1 MNIVCRLSNEILC
14 VSFSVFWD
22 TVTLLVASDPTFWHI
37 CGALFVHC
45 FMLFPPSVSF
55 QNLCCPFCSSFSV
68 CYSFCHLYV
77 LEVSSPGMP
86 LPYVEED
93 LIRGEHQLS
102 SMWLTEAFNQLTADS
117 RAICKVWWD
126 SAGLCAVNFCM
137 SSLSVVFLPFLLWK
151 TSATLFP
158 VMQGCSKA
166 NACVLVTS

>member
-1 MNIVCRLSNEILC
+1 MAGWKSYLLRQLIEVASGKTGEEAKHIVLLDLDPLWVPWNSVVWHCCKRLC
-14 VSFSVFWD
+14 VICSATCMCLKCLSPVF
-22 TVTLLVASDPTFWHI
+22 
-37 CGALFVHC
+37 
-45 FMLFPPSVSF
+45 
-55 QNLCCPFCSSFSV
+55 
-68 CYSFCHLYV
+68 
-77 LEVSSPGMP
+77 PGHP
-86 LPYVEED
+86 LARC
-93 LIRGEHQLS
+93 RGRPNKRRAQHQLS
-102 SMWLTEAFNQLTADS
+102 SMGLTEAFNQLTADS